1 MYHINDTYTGF
12 IHKKHLFVFLLLPSN
27 MGPKQVFMML
37 NTLAVGAAG
46 GAAGGAKKKQSTGSG
61 GPAGGGAKKQ
71 KGPAGGA
78 VEGVDEELI
87 NGYPTAETIQTLT
100 LEFLETEKAK
110 YKAKGSKLA
119 IPILEKDKRAMYG
132 SLGRRCQEFCES
144 KLNKQKGELD
154 LSREYMEIL
163 LEQYHSGDMQ
173 YYKDKDG
180 KEYKDLSKAPCWFCR
195 VVCDKMFKQ
204 FSCDHEKK
212 GPGYN
217 IPCDKICCT
226 KCSPQGEHFN
236 AETDEFFCCDHNNDE
251 AKKQHEETMKKRK
264 VVDPLLS
271 VYALFHQ
278 PKETVKL
285 SVFRTIGGDRNLTQ
299 KYMRNLFGLKK
310 SEVPS
315 EAMYEIAATATGE
328 AGAVPKITVLSK
340 QDVKA
345 PPEPRIELNFLPE
358 YNKHFWYTDFH
369 GIITNR
375 KKFSKLLT
383 DKKIELEDD
392 METFRTLEKKA
403 KKNEE
408 KRQEIAEKGGNMETF
423 RKLEKKAEKYVLEL
437 DKKRQEI
444 AEEVDMVTDIMR
456 IGKNIIPQN
465 EWKSTTDILA
475 DYWKEI
481 GQLTIRAP
489 VRYDEEVPDEE
500 MQVFPMAEEDLLV

>member
-1 MYHINDTYTGF
+1 MHAGF

-37 NTLAVGAAG
+37 NTLAVGAADD
-46 GAAGGAKKKQSTGSG
+46 AKKRQSTGSG

-78 VEGVDEELI
+78 VECEDEELI
-87 NGYPTAETIQTLT
+87 NGYPTPETIQTLT
-100 LEFLETEKAK
+100 LEFLENEKAK
-110 YKAKGSKLA
+110 YKAKGSKLMV
-119 IPILEKDKRAMYG
+119 PILEKDKRAMYG
-132 SLGRRCQEFCES
+132 SFGRRCQEFCET
-144 KLNKQKGELD
+144 KLVKKTGELD
-154 LSREYMEIL
+154 LSIEYMETL

-195 VVCDKMFKQ
+195 VVCDKVFKQ
-204 FSCDHEKK
+204 FSCDYEKK

-236 AETDEFFCCDHNNDE
+236 EETDEFFCLEHNNDE
-251 AKKQHEETMKKRK
+251 AKKQHEEATKKQK

-271 VYALFHQ
+271 VYDLFHQ
-278 PKETVKL
+278 KKETVKL

-299 KYMRNLFGLKK
+299 KYMRTLFNLKK
-310 SEVPS
+310 SEVPT

-345 PPEPRIELNFLPE
+345 PPEPKIELNFLPE
-358 YNKHFWYTDFH
+358 YKGHFWYNEFH
-369 GIITNR
+369 GIKVTQ
-375 KKFSKLLT
+375 KMFFKLLS

-392 METFRTLEKKA
+392 MKEYKRLEKKVPTVA
-403 KKNEE
+403 VSE
-408 KRQEIAEKGGNMETF
+408 KDEKCVL
-423 RKLEKKAEKYVLEL
+423 KLN
-437 DKKRQEI
+437 KKREEI
-444 AEEVDMVTDIMR
+444 AEECDMVSEIMR
-456 IGKNIIPQN
+456 IGKKIIEQK
-465 EWKSTTDILA
+465 EWKGQNDIIA
-475 DYWKEI
+475 KYWKEI
-481 GQLTIRAP
+481 GQITIRAP
-489 VRYDEEVPDEE
+489 VAYDEEVPDEV
-500 MQVFPMAEEDLLV
+500 MQVIPMAEEDLMI